1 VKLLIKEG
9 RIVDPCS
16 RIDGIFDILIEKGKI
31 VDIKSK
37 IETESAKTI
46 NASNL
51 IIAPGFIDMHVHLR
65 EPGQEDKE
73 TIRTGSLA
81 AAKGGFTSVACM
93 PNTIPVNDN
102 QGVTKFI
109 LSEAKKK
116 ASVNVFPIAAIT
128 KGQKG
133 EELTDMADLKNA
145 GAVAFSD
152 DGQPVQSSQT
162 MRHALEYSKL
172 LNFLIIDH
180 CEDKNLSCDG
190 VMHEGYYSYLFGL
203 KGIPDSS
210 EEVIVARNIILAEKA
225 DARIH
230 LAHLSTKGSA
240 ELVREAKKKGVRVTT
255 EITPHHMFLNDSDL
269 NTYDTSLKVNP
280 PIGSNKNS
288 KALIDAVKDGIIDVF
303 VTDHAP
309 HTTDEK
315 AVEFN
320 EAPFGIN
327 GLETAVSLIL
337 DRLVNNKIISIQKFI
352 EMISFKPAQILG
364 LENKGKI
371 CVGADADFTILDINK
386 EIVVDVNKFESKSR
400 NNPFHGWKLKG
411 APVMTIVGGKVVY
424 LDYSRVEAAQDA
436 RHKG

>member
-1 VKLLIKEG
+1 MKLLIKGG
-9 RIVDPCS
+9 RIVDPAS

-37 IETESAKTI
+37 IGTQSDKSI

-51 IIAPGFIDMHVHLR
+51 VVSPGFIDMHVHLR

-81 AAKGGFTSVACM
+81 AAKGGFTSIACM

-109 LSEAKKK
+109 LSEAKKNI
-116 ASVNVFPIAAIT
+116 SVNVFPIAAIT

-152 DGQPVQSSQT
+152 DGQPVYDSQT

-180 CEDKNLSCDG
+180 CEDKNLSRNG

-203 KGIPDSS
+203 KGIPSSS
-210 EEVIVARNIILAEKA
+210 EDVIVARNIILAEKA

-230 LAHLSTKGSA
+230 LAHLSTKVSV
-240 ELVREAKKKGVRVTT
+240 ELIQNAKKKGIKVTT
-255 EITPHHMFLNDSDL
+255 EVTPHHMFLNDSDL
-269 NTYDTSLKVNP
+269 KTYDTNLKVNP
-280 PIGSNKNS
+280 PIRSNNDS
-288 KALIDAVKDGIIDVF
+288 KALIEAVKNGIIDVF

-309 HTTDEK
+309 HTPDEK

-337 DRLVNNKIISIQKFI
+337 DRLVNKKIISLEKFI
-352 EMISFKPAQILG
+352 EMISLKPAHILG

-371 CVGADADFTILDINK
+371 CVGADADLTILDINK

-411 APVMTIVGGKVVY
+411 SPVMTIVGGKVVY
-424 LDYSRVEAAQDA
+424 PF
-436 RHKG
+436 